1 MYTYIYVYIY
11 ICVRHMRLLHSH
23 VYDMHAYAH
32 KNTRVYVCV
41 SVCVHVC
48 VFALNLWHGH
58 TYFRCIFSA
67 AI

>member
-1 MYTYIYVYIY
+1 
-11 ICVRHMRLLHSH
+11 MRLLHSH